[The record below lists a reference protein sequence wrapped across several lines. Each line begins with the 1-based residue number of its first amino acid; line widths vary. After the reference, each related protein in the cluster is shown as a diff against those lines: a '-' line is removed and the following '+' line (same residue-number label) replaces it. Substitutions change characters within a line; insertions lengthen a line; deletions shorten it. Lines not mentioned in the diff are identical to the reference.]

1 MKLKELC
8 QLAELITLPG
18 SPKTALKIR
27 RNHLAETA
35 CTCLNRLL
43 DDREPHNSL
52 FQVAATHGTGHRS
65 EGPIKYENR
74 DPSLR
79 LSTRTCRDPSL
90 KFVKYGTEEAHNA
103 CPTQSIGTVHRTVP
117 RAILRMVFGTNDTLI
132 GR

>member
-1 MKLKELC
+1 
-8 QLAELITLPG
+8 
-18 SPKTALKIR
+18 
-27 RNHLAETA
+27 
-35 CTCLNRLL
+35 
-43 DDREPHNSL
+43 L

-65 EGPIKYENR
+65 EGPIKYENRDPSLRLSTRTCR